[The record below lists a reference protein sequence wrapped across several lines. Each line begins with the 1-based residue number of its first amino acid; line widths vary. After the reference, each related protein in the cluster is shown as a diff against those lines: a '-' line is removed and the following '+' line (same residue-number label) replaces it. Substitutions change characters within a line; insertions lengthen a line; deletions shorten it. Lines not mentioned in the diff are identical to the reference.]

1 MKSTIC
7 RVLLQTVHT
16 SLRSMYKT
24 KMMVSRLHPLAA
36 GLNRPSVP
44 TIASTLSASTR
55 QFAKAAKKKK
65 KGGEKEG
72 DRVLNIVLKSLN
84 APRKK
89 KPEVDEKEA
98 ARRFEIVRNYTI
110 GRFNEHN
117 EREHDLSCKIA
128 LKQHAIKMLPRD
140 SYLKED
146 ALKIGELSRT
156 MFDKRHVPGSEIF
169 LKRKKDE

>member
-1 MKSTIC
+1 M
-7 RVLLQTVHT
+7 L
-16 SLRSMYKT
+16 
-24 KMMVSRLHPLAA
+24 VSRLHPLAA

-55 QFAKAAKKKK
+55 QFAKAAKKRKKK
-65 KGGEKEG
+65 KGGGDEKEG

-146 ALKIGELSRT
+146 ALKVGELSMN

-169 LKRKKDE
+169 SKRKKDE